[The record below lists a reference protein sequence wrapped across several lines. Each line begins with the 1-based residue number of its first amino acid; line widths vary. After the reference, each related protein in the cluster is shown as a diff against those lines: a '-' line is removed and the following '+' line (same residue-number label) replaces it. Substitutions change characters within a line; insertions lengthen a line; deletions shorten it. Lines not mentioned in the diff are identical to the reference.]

1 MLSFVGLDEQSEDVY
16 RLLVGLGSA
25 SVAELS
31 GKLGLPD
38 HALDRTLS
46 ALEGLGLVA
55 QASATP
61 ALHRASTTYI
71 AAPPAVA
78 LGAALSQRRHE
89 LSQAEQAID
98 VLAKEYRRNA
108 VGLAANDLV
117 EVVIGADAVRH
128 RFEQLQLGAEHE
140 VLALVT
146 DAPVAVSGRDNM
158 AEPVAVARGVT
169 YRVVIE
175 RGILDEPG
183 GMPDLAAALERE
195 EQIRIAQRV
204 PTKLLL
210 ADRSLAMMP
219 LRPLAAPGEPS
230 ALVIRAGGPVEALVG
245 LFNSVWEQALPLRL
259 SQADRSDLV
268 GPEEQP
274 LVLIE
279 SGEQPDDVDLQIL
292 SMLLVGMTDVSVAK
306 QLDVGLRT
314 VQRRVKRLMDL
325 AEVTTR
331 MQLGWHAY
339 ERGWVS
345 RHRTLPRT

>member
-1 MLSFVGLDEQSEDVY
+1 MLSFVGLDEESEEVY

-25 SVAELS
+25 SVTDLV
-31 GKLGLPD
+31 GKLGLPAQVLRR
-38 HALDRTLS
+38 ALSR
-46 ALEGLGLVA
+46 LEGLGLVA
-55 QASATP
+55 QSSAAPLHPASAT
-61 ALHRASTTYI
+61 YV

-89 LSQAEQAID
+89 LSQAEQAVE
-98 VLAKEYRRNA
+98 VLAQEYRRNA
-108 VGLAANDLV
+108 VGLAANDLI
-117 EVVIGADAVRH
+117 EVVVGADAVRH

-146 DAPVAVSGRDNM
+146 DAPVAVTGQENF

-175 RGILDEPG
+175 RGILDQPG
-183 GMPDLAAALERE
+183 GVEHLSAALDRE

-204 PTKLLL
+204 PTKLIV
-210 ADRSLAMMP
+210 ADRSLAMLP
-219 LRPLAAPGEPS
+219 LRPLNAPGEPS
-230 ALVIRAGGPVEALVG
+230 VLMIRAGGPVEAMVG
-245 LFNSVWEQALPLRL
+245 LFQSVWEQALPLRL
-259 SQADRSDLV
+259 SRADGSDPADQGDPGAV
-268 GPEEQP
+268 
-274 LVLIE
+274 VVE

-306 QLDVGLRT
+306 QLDLGLRT

-345 RHRTLPRT
+345 RYRTLPRT

>member
-1 MLSFVGLDEQSEDVY
+1 MLGFVGLDEDSEEAY

-25 SVAELS
+25 SVPELA
-31 GKLGLPD
+31 GKLGCSEQ
-38 HALDRTLS
+38 ALGRTLTV
-46 ALEGLGLVA
+46 LEDLGLVA
-55 QASATP
+55 QTAGEPLRYT
-61 ALHRASTTYI
+61 

-89 LSQAEQAID
+89 LSQAE
-98 VLAKEYRRNA
+98 LAVDLLAREYRNNA
-108 VGLAANDLV
+108 VGLAVNDLI

-146 DAPVAVSGRDNM
+146 DAPVAVRGDDND
-158 AEPVAVARGVT
+158 AEPVAVARGVS

-175 RGILDEPG
+175 RGVLDAPG
-183 GMPDLAAALERE
+183 GMPHVVAALERD
-195 EQIRIAQRV
+195 EQIRVALRV
-204 PTKLLL
+204 PTKLIV
-210 ADRSLAMMP
+210 ADRSLAMVP
-219 LRPLAAPGEPS
+219 LRPLASPGEPS
-230 ALVIRAGGPVEALVG
+230 ALVVRAGGPVEAMVG
-245 LFNSVWEQALPLRL
+245 LFDSVWEQSLPLRL
-259 SQADRSDLV
+259 ASPVPAGTDGQPAAPAED
-268 GPEEQP
+268 PE
-274 LVLIE
+274 VLIDA
-279 SGEQPDDVDLQIL
+279 GEQPDDVDLQIL

-306 QLDVGLRT
+306 QLDLGLRT
-314 VQRRVKRLMDL
+314 VQRRVKRMMDL

>member
-1 MLSFVGLDEQSEDVY
+1 VLSFVGLDEESEEVY

-25 SVAELS
+25 SVAELAA
-31 GKLGLPD
+31 KLGLPD
-38 HALDRTLS
+38 HALVRTLS

-55 QASATP
+55 QSSAAP
-61 ALHRASTTYI
+61 LPPASTTYV

-98 VLAKEYRRNA
+98 VLAREYRRNA
-108 VGLAANDLV
+108 VGLVANDLV
-117 EVVIGADAVRH
+117 EVVLGADAVRH

-146 DAPVAVSGRDNM
+146 ADPVAVSGRDNL
-158 AEPVAVARGVT
+158 AEPVAVARGVA

-175 RGILDEPG
+175 RGTLDAPD
-183 GMPDLAAALERE
+183 GMSHLAAALERQ

-204 PTKLLL
+204 PTKLIL
-210 ADRSLAMMP
+210 ADRSLAMLP

-245 LFNSVWEQALPLRL
+245 LFHSVWEQALPLRL
-259 SQADRSDLV
+259 SQADQSDLV
-268 GPEEQP
+268 DEPP
-274 LVLIE
+274 VVVE

-306 QLDVGLRT
+306 QLDLGLRT

-345 RHRTLPRT
+345 RYRTLPRT